1 MSFKIK
7 HLVASLG
14 MALGMLPAI
23 SFAQN
28 CDGLDQNS
36 SWQAGMA
43 NLISQ
48 LDKED
53 YDAAIESAKP
63 LFAICPSMPSL
74 NYYTAMAMKHKDP
87 QRALLYLQE
96 AAKRTSQ
103 FTTTTAMSRKIWYEL
118 FEAEHPERT
127 EAAVAHLTQSIISL
141 NAEIE
146 GQKQIIAKKDEH
158 INDLEKQVIQA
169 DNTANN
175 VVNANNTEVKQ
186 NYYRTMWTGAGL
198 GIGGLLITGGGLAM
212 ALLVENSKDSK
223 KEGEGNVY
231 HVNPP
236 YIIGWSLVGAGA
248 ALTIAGSIITGIA
261 GYQYTHID
269 VHDTDLTLS
278 FNVSPMS
285 ATLGLTF

>member
-1 MSFKIK
+1 MSIKIK
-7 HLVASLG
+7 HLFAVVAGLASLV
-14 MALGMLPAI
+14 PAT
-23 SFAQN
+23 SFGQN
-28 CDGLDQNS
+28 CDGLDQNQ

-53 YDAAIESAKP
+53 YDAAIETAKP

-118 FEAEHPERT
+118 FDAEHPERT
-127 EAAVAHLTQSIISL
+127 EAAVAQLTQSIIAL
-141 NAEIE
+141 NTEIE
-146 GQKQIIAKKDEH
+146 GQKEIIAKKDEH
-158 INDLEKQVIQA
+158 INELEKQIIQA
-169 DNTANN
+169 DNTASNI
-175 VVNANNTEVKQ
+175 VTANNSEVKQ

-198 GIGGLLITGGGLAM
+198 GIGGLLVTGGGLAM
-212 ALLVENSKDSK
+212 ALLVDNK
-223 KEGEGNVY
+223 KEFGTSGYKVSA
-231 HVNPP
+231 P

-248 ALTIAGSIITGIA
+248 AFTVAGSIITGIA
-261 GYQYTHID
+261 GYQYTHLD
-269 VHDTDLTLS
+269 VPDTDMTVS

-285 ATLGLTF
+285 ATFGLTF